1 MVFLPVKRENSEY
14 PEATRGSIAHSNKY
28 SVRKVTARDVRY
40 ISIGR
45 KNVRT
50 GHMLLIKR
58 REKREKLKGWT
69 YVGSFGF
76 SHIYAK
82 GDKRCLIDPKT
93 GKSTFDYKV
102 MMSEYKT

>member
-1 MVFLPVKRENSEY
+1 MLPMK
-14 PEATRGSIAHSNKY
+14 K
-28 SVRKVTARDVRY
+28 
-40 ISIGR
+40 
-45 KNVRT
+45 
-50 GHMLLIKR
+50 
-58 REKREKLKGWT
+58 REKREKLNGWT